1 MKLPPGLDTFAF
13 LGLLLH
19 KDILKMTF
27 YSCVVIKMNI
37 ARAGVII
44 FTLMVYF

>member
-1 MKLPPGLDTFAF
+1 MELSLGLGTFAF

-27 YSCVVIKMNI
+27 YSCVAIKMNI

-44 FTLMVYF
+44 FTIMVYF